1 MSNQKEVDGSW
12 DIDMLWRYLA
22 PYHVFGYTHGA
33 GFLSIR
39 VQDEL
44 LCCGCCSSFYRILN
58 DVLWEFLCRVPKSEA
73 HQPLKMVVV
82 GIFLVVQSVD

>member
-1 MSNQKEVDGSW
+1 MKILG
-12 DIDMLWRYLA
+12 
-22 PYHVFGYTHGA
+22 HTHGA

-58 DVLWEFLCRVPKSEA
+58 GVLWEFLCRVPKSED
-73 HQPLKMVVV
+73 HQPWKMVVV
-82 GIFLVVQSVD
+82 GTFLVVQSVD